1 MDWNKERFEQIFDEI
16 TEKAENDGEF
26 KKRLLEDTKTVV
38 KEIAGEEVPDGIVIK
53 VKEIDGEL
61 NIYIYD
67 EEQELTDEDL
77 DNVSGGYKVAGF
89 APAKEKQGNIEVN
102 INRRW

>member
-1 MDWNKERFEQIFDEI
+1 MEWNKERFEQIFDEI

-38 KEIAGEEVPDGIVIK
+38 KEIAGEDVPEGIVIK
-53 VKEIDGEL
+53 VREIEGEL
-61 NIYIYD
+61 NIFIYD

-77 DNVSGGYKVAGF
+77 DNVSGGHRVGGF
-89 APAKEKQGNIEVN
+89 APAKGKDSNPVN
-102 INRRW
+102 TDCSFW